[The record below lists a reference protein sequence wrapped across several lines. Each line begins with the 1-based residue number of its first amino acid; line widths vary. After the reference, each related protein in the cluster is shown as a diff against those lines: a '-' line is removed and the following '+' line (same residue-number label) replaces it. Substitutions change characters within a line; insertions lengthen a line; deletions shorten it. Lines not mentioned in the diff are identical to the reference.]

1 MRRAPAHIHRVRAG
15 RRSRG
20 VTTPVSFVYLPVS
33 LTGPGPSGSPEPTRL
48 CRGCSH
54 PHQRL
59 PARAASSFTPPL
71 RRPRRRR
78 SPTSIR
84 SNSTSWRITSA
95 RTGSRRGG
103 LAPWAVT
110 RPAWPAS
117 PRPATSG
124 RRTPGCLVRH
134 APLPR
139 DTGRRGERGRCRA
152 SLHPVGGRIDR
163 TGVRRSRY
171 GGASSGRGSGCAR
184 ARLVGFGRSAMPVG
198 PLSAPGDT

>member
-71 RRPRRRR
+71 RQQ
-78 SPTSIR
+78 
-84 SNSTSWRITSA
+84 
-95 RTGSRRGG
+95 GDGG
-103 LAPWAVT
+103 LTPHPEHQRLVAHVQAAYDRHRDLLKLRDHRCPTQNAYCK
-110 RPAWPAS
+110 RSFSAS
-117 PRPATSG
+117 PSLRMCWPFRARSG
-124 RRTPGCLVRH
+124 IQHGCLGW
-134 APLPR
+134 LS
-139 DTGRRGERGRCRA
+139 RGHSTDAIRLSSVSEYA
-152 SLHPVGGRIDR
+152 ALLHPLIVA
-163 TGVRRSRY
+163 RS
-171 GGASSGRGSGCAR
+171 
-184 ARLVGFGRSAMPVG
+184 
-198 PLSAPGDT
+198 

>member
-71 RRPRRRR
+71 RQQ
-78 SPTSIR
+78 
-84 SNSTSWRITSA
+84 
-95 RTGSRRGG
+95 GDGG
-103 LAPWAVT
+103 LTPPSGTPAPRGARPSRLRSTFGTSSSSVT
-110 RPAWPAS
+110 IDVQRRQCAAS
-117 PRPATSG
+117 DRKMTLTRDG
-124 RRTPGCLVRH
+124 LVCVVVLVWLGGGLQDDGL
-134 APLPR
+134 AEGFELGYQVSDLAAFV
-139 DTGRRGERGRCRA
+139 DTCEVVVGAEVGEAFGG
-152 SLHPVGGRIDR
+152 VGQ
-163 TGVRRSRY
+163 
-171 GGASSGRGSGCAR
+171 
-184 ARLVGFGRSAMPVG
+184 
-198 PLSAPGDT
+198 